1 MNSKINSKDKL
12 TEVIT
17 FNAERLENSRT
28 EWYIMIIIYLYLFL
42 I

>member
-1 MNSKINSKDKL
+1 MMNSKINSKDKL

-28 EWYIMIIIYLYLFL
+28 E
-42 I
+42 